1 MAVQITYPALD
12 SDPNTSWFMYN
23 GVYGKNIITL
33 YNTTAEPVYITLRN
47 FTNGGSG
54 YYDVGTLKQ
63 SINGEG
69 YSHFDIQNL
78 LRNDY
83 SYYENLE
90 TITKIFRHRGY
101 EDQGYGGFIGY
112 VDTDGSLIPG
122 GAFNAR
128 YVTLPVRKDFYEI
141 GLDLSEYI
149 IDGQWGK
156 LFTDYTFYSVNN
168 KSKALTDFPTLDRTI
183 TRDEDYTLTFIC
195 STPNQEEDPTRRDRP
210 VTDFWFKLYDE
221 TDTLLDEFLIQN
233 TTSNGG
239 YLAVYP
245 SNANSPYLHS
255 QGFYTIDALSIGAG
269 RSNTTL
275 QLALDS
281 NPTKKYYTVSAA
293 YGSIPSGTGGSG
305 LDPVALSE
313 DYKFTLG
320 ECEGRDY
327 SHIQLSWINSFGFR
341 DYFTFTKKHEERL
354 SIKRNNYDR
363 QPGDWSGVNFT
374 INSYERGKTQ
384 FNSQVTQTYSL
395 QTKFLTDEENEYL
408 KNLLISPDVKMR
420 FEGET
425 TWNPVVLNTNSWTE
439 RTFRKD
445 KFFQLELQVEMAN
458 KITTQNN
465 Q

>member
-1 MAVQITYPALD
+1 MAVQITYPPLS

-33 YNTTAEPVYITLRN
+33 YNTTAEPVYFTLRN
-47 FTNGGSG
+47 QTLYTDLYN
-54 YYDVGTLKQ
+54 VGTLKQ

-69 YSHFDIQNL
+69 YSHFDFQTL

-83 SYYENLE
+83 RSYGDLE
-90 TITKIFRHRGY
+90 SITKIFRHRDY
-101 EDQGYGGFIGY
+101 EEQGYFGYIGY
-112 VDTDGSLIPG
+112 INSSGAEIPAG
-122 GAFNAR
+122 NFNAL
-128 YVTLPVRKDFYEI
+128 YVTLPVRKNFYELE
-141 GLDLSEYI
+141 LDLSEYI
-149 IDGQWGK
+149 IDGQWGT

-168 KSKALTDFPTLDRTI
+168 KSKSLTDFPTLDRTI
-183 TRDEDYTLTFIC
+183 TRDEDYTLTFIGN
-195 STPNQEEDPTRRDRP
+195 TPNQEGDLVTRDRP
-210 VTDFWFKLYDE
+210 LTDFWFKLYDE

-233 TTSNGG
+233 IQANGG
-239 YLAVYP
+239 VLGSYP
-245 SNANSPYLHS
+245 ADANDNQLHDFTLVS
-255 QGFYTIDALSIGAG
+255 LDTVSIGAG

-281 NPTKKYYTVSAA
+281 NPTTKYYTVSAA